1 MTDLLEL
8 FLPVYCIGNLIFSAI
23 LSNSDAKD
31 TFDGI
36 YTPDNGSNLDFI
48 ILFISMFWYS
58 NKFS

>member
-23 LSNSDAKD
+23 LSNDVED
-31 TFDGI
+31 TFDSI
-36 YTPDNGSNLDFI
+36 YTPDTGSNLDFM
-48 ILFISMFWYS
+48 ILFMYMFWYS